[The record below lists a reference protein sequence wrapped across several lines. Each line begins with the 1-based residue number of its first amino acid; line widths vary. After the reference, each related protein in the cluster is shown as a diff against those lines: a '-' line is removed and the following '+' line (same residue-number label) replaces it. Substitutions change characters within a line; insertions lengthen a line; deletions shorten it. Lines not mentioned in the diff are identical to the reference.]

1 MTQVIRKRV
10 IKINLA
16 ASEVA
21 TEEVEIEGVTEN
33 ESEKIATRNVKKA

>member
-1 MTQVIRKRV
+1 M
-10 IKINLA
+10 NLV

-21 TEEVEIEGVTEN
+21 TGEAVTEGVTEN